1 MLVRLGPLDSAGALL
16 WIAYAR
22 TVLAE
27 LVTHRGRPEVDIDL
41 LVIERFESYLD
52 QWEEVAVSSS
62 RFDWTAEVDPD
73 DALALASTWF
83 DLAQR
88 LAVEADV
95 RGFPLSPP
103 EGEAFYQALV
113 TAFLESLLA
122 DADAD
127 PELAAKLRRLW
138 PGIT

>member
-1 MLVRLGPLDSAGALL
+1 MLVRLGPIDSAGALL

-27 LVTHRGRPEVDIDL
+27 LVTHRGRPDIDIDL
-41 LVIERFESYLD
+41 PMIERFETYLD
-52 QWEEVAVSSS
+52 QWEELATSSD
-62 RFDWTAEVDPD
+62 RFDWSTQIAAD

-83 DLAQR
+83 ELAQG
-88 LAVEADV
+88 LAIEADV

-113 TAFLESLLA
+113 RAFLESLLA
-122 DADAD
+122 DADT
-127 PELAAKLRRLW
+127 ELAAKLRHLW
-138 PGIT
+138 PGIA